1 MIRHRKTLKT
11 VLSAVCLAFAYV
23 LPFFTG
29 QIPEIGAMLCP
40 MHLPVLLCGFICGWP
55 WGLAVGFAAPLFRS
69 LTLGMPPLFPTA
81 LCMAFELAAYGAV
94 SGVLHSLLPRKKQY
108 IYCSLLAAMVVGRLV
123 WGAATF
129 VCLGIGGTGFTL
141 SAFLAGALTNA
152 VPGIIVQIVLVPV
165 LVMLLER
172 LKITK
177 QQSKEKN

>member
-1 MIRHRKTLKT
+1 MKKKNVKTL
-11 VLSAVCLAFAYV
+11 VIAAMCLALCWV
-23 LPFFTG
+23 LPLFTG
-29 QIPEIGAMLCP
+29 NNYQLGNMLSLMHIPAI
-40 MHLPVLLCGFICGWP
+40 LCGFVCGWP

-177 QQSKEKN
+177 QQNKEK